1 MDNHRTVWLSMGFY
15 TMNHLHNTE
24 HNVSMAAD
32 WLTLFNAEL
41 SPIEKKYWWAP
52 RIQGAGK
59 VEDYQSLHCRH
70 QNDSCIKLGS
80 DGSRFDVSLNA

>member
-52 RIQGAGK
+52 RIQGRGK
-59 VEDYQSLHCRH
+59 WKTTNRYTVATRMTPALSSVAMGAVLMF
-70 QNDSCIKLGS
+70 L
-80 DGSRFDVSLNA
+80 